1 MTELYGLQSIKR
13 TLSGPFQRM
22 RAGSCSQSVVVLTV
36 CARQPQWDSWRRKN
50 FAPPNTLL
58 PLTTYSFIY
67 MAAKNKHNL
76 VKFMQCIP
84 SQLEPDVRNNHSAR
98 TPGSIP
104 LKLLCCSLL
113 KNMCRLQAEN
123 ERKLP
128 RVSLR
133 VWEVTTLG
141 SALAHRWQ
149 GKAQG
154 PLGGLHYNGPSTGGS
169 MRTGWFPVHSTYN
182 LSLCE

>member
-1 MTELYGLQSIKR
+1 MKKEKL
-13 TLSGPFQRM
+13 
-22 RAGSCSQSVVVLTV
+22 C
-36 CARQPQWDSWRRKN
+36 
-50 FAPPNTLL
+50 PPNTLL
-58 PLTTYSFIY
+58 PLTSYSFIY
-67 MAAKNKHNL
+67 IAVKNKHNL

-84 SQLEPDVRNNHSAR
+84 SQLEPDIRNNHSAR

-133 VWEVTTLG
+133 VWAVTTLG

-149 GKAQG
+149 WKAQG
-154 PLGGLHYNGPSTGGS
+154 AFGRPPLQRAQHWGFHENWTVPSSLHLQSLTVWVGEALLQNHPKKGPISGV
-169 MRTGWFPVHSTYN
+169 RLWRQ
-182 LSLCE
+182 